1 MPSLCRHQS
10 FILATFLALFT
21 AGLAS
26 ATVPTTMPY
35 QGFLTDGSGDPI
47 SGTVNLHFSLY
58 TQDTGGTPVWQEQH
72 ASVAVTAGF
81 FQVELG
87 DQTLLADQL
96 FEAPLYLGIAVD
108 GDPEMTPRMRVGSVP
123 FARASG
129 ALACNVGETNCG
141 GGICADLQTDPNHC
155 GSCGTACGPGMVCVQ
170 GACAGCSPGWILC
183 SGICVDPSSDIYN
196 CGGCGS
202 VCGATQCAAPICQSG
217 SCGLDGSGLGGA
229 TCDDSNACTVSDTC
243 DGNGN
248 CVGTPVADGT
258 PCPGGTCTG
267 GQCL

>member
-81 FQVELG
+81 FRLNSA
-87 DQTLLADQL
+87 TRHSWLIS
-96 FEAPLYLGIAVD
+96 F
-108 GDPEMTPRMRVGSVP
+108 R
-123 FARASG
+123 
-129 ALACNVGETNCG
+129 
-141 GGICADLQTDPNHC
+141 
-155 GSCGTACGPGMVCVQ
+155 GTALPGYRRGWRPGDDAAHARRQ
-170 GACAGCSPGWILC
+170 RPLRACFRC
-183 SGICVDPSSDIYN
+183 SGL
-196 CGGCGS
+196 
-202 VCGATQCAAPICQSG
+202 QRR
-217 SCGLDGSGLGGA
+217 
-229 TCDDSNACTVSDTC
+229 
-243 DGNGN
+243 
-248 CVGTPVADGT
+248 
-258 PCPGGTCTG
+258 
-267 GQCL
+267 